1 MLTIDTPL
9 GRLESVMKT
18 GDYVSI
24 PTKCFGCGKD
34 QFRLTRM
41 EGSEVLAECI
51 YCGHSHTLDS
61 VLEEKTHIPVVIWFS
76 APKNLERC
84 DVCRSPLKIWDISY
98 DGHSARSQCSKCGLT
113 HTFKKLRL
121 RGWKLLR
128 VTRRVDDEPVN
139 TGSECD
145 LVEIDGI
152 GPKRAELLAIAGVKT
167 VSDLANA
174 SVSVLSSKTGISQK
188 LLLKWIINA
197 KKFTS

>member
-1 MLTIDTPL
+1 MII
-9 GRLESVMKT
+9 MKND
-18 GDYVSI
+18 DYSSI

-51 YCGHSHTLDS
+51 FCGHSHTLDS
-61 VLEEKTHIPVVIWFS
+61 ILEEKARIPIVIWFS

-113 HTFKKLRL
+113 HTFKKSRL

-128 VTRRVDDEPVN
+128 VTRSVGDELVN
-139 TGSECD
+139 SISNSN
-145 LVEIDGI
+145 LIEINGI
-152 GPKRAELLAIAGVKT
+152 GSKRSEILTLAGVKSI
-167 VSDLANA
+167 SDLANS
-174 SVSVLSSKTGISQK
+174 SVLILSSKTGISKK
-188 LLLKWIINA
+188 LLSKWITQA
-197 KKFTS
+197 KNFAT